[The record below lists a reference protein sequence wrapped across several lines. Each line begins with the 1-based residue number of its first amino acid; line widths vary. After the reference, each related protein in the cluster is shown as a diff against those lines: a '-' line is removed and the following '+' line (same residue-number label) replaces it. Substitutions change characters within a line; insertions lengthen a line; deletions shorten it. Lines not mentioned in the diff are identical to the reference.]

1 MGESISEIIFME
13 SKVAVSGRV
22 KAEAV
27 RVEPEGEAICV
38 EAEASAAVSWL

>member
-1 MGESISEIIFME
+1 ME
-13 SKVAVSGRV
+13 SKVVVSGRV